1 MAQEFTR
8 NRITLNASS
17 GSELVIGAADSNVL
31 KTVHTVPASAQDNV
45 TLEIVTGTSVTEN
58 IEVSIYK
65 NTDLVKTLAV
75 VGGKKSIVEINNLQA
90 GDLIKIKHPLSLDLD
105 DTLFPSSQVITDG
118 IVFKSEGQNTML
130 MSNAD
135 GSDEILLA
143 DAADG
148 GIHPSRSAGSIDF
161 YHYYPS
167 VGVAVY
173 MQSGTWYMYDA
184 STQTETSSVT
194 DATYYPNA
202 LNSSYSD
209 NWILTWND
217 SYFASI
223 AVDLVNKT
231 LAVGVNTTALDRGYG
246 GYFPT
251 SNADVFISAYNSSS
265 TVAAIQFSGTTYT
278 FLDSVSVTR
287 SLDGAGGYGFSDGCF
302 YGVYSDNSG
311 SYVPDIVKWDGTSLT
326 AIPYTTGTGS
336 QTMVSIP
343 SRNEVWW
350 AGYNG
355 SDGAAGNYANLYKY
369 DTATQTFTKYA
380 SAISESIGF
389 ENMTADKLSHY
400 DSENEIWWIANQSS
414 LTITSFTG
422 IDVATGT
429 AKYKKVAHSR
439 TGGSS
444 SNYVS
449 YTETYGSGN
458 NAIAVYNRRGG
469 TPLIYKFESGN
480 YYYDDTSTDRTWG
493 DVWGV
498 GAFHNASET
507 FYRFEDDGNC
517 YLFDTSGATPSW
529 RSSDTT
535 AFSSYTTSSTD
546 RRVVYSWVDD
556 TNNKLYYIDYQGDV
570 YTFDINIGTG
580 ALSNNAVIGT
590 ADGSPTGFLNFD
602 ATTTGTRP
610 KYLASTGLHYYFSG
624 TNLYAADITT
634 DSISYNT
641 SSSLASPP
649 NPSYGQQTMDL
660 IPNAD
665 TGTGY
670 DWLVYPS
677 NGVATMNYHRVG
689 ASSFDSYDSDTSI
702 GAIMVTVCFVPWPR
716 SAGGN
721 LSFPYQVIAGDSTTT
736 AYAYDITA
744 GSSTSEISQYTP
756 FGTPSNI
763 AGISMNGYDHFSVH
777 KDWHAIVT
785 QSIYV
790 GSSSSYSNM
799 IFHHLSPAVSAG
811 GKGAYEP
818 GYGGVDIG
826 EVAKSGRSKTETSQP
841 IRQSSAADKTAV
853 EASYSTKTD
862 GYVNRVTT
870 TA

>member
-17 GSELVIGAADSNVL
+17 GSELVIGSADSNVL

-90 GDLIKIKHPLSLDLD
+90 GDLIKIKHPLSLDFD
-105 DTLFPSSQVITDG
+105 DTLLPSSQVITDG

-135 GSDEILLA
+135 GSDEILLD

-148 GIHPSRSAGSIDF
+148 GIDPSRSTGSIDF

-167 VGVAVY
+167 AGVAVY
-173 MQSGTWYMYDA
+173 MQSGTWYMYDSA
-184 STQTETSSVT
+184 TQTETSSVT
-194 DATYYPNA
+194 DATYYLNA

-217 SYFASI
+217 SYFAAI
-223 AVDLVNKT
+223 AVDLDAKT
-231 LAVGVNTTALDRGYG
+231 LTTGTTTTSLDRGYG

-251 SNADVFISAYNSSS
+251 SDPDVFITGGNQNSD
-265 TVAAIQFSGTTYT
+265 VEAIRFSGTSSTT
-278 FLDSVSVTR
+278 LDSVSVTR
-287 SLDGAGGYGFSDGCF
+287 VIFGAGGYGFSDGCF
-302 YGVYSDNSG
+302 YGVYSDTSG

-326 AIPYTTGTGS
+326 VTPYTTGTGC

-369 DTATQTFTKYA
+369 DTTTQTFTKYA

-389 ENMTADKLSHY
+389 ANMTTAKMSHY
-400 DSENEIWWIANQSS
+400 DSENEIWWIAGQTTSP
-414 LTITSFTG
+414 ITWFIG

-429 AKYKKVAHSR
+429 AKYKKVAQVWN
-439 TGGSS
+439 GGAGA
-444 SNYVS
+444 NDES

-458 NAIAVYNRRGG
+458 NAIVAYNRRGG
-469 TPLIYKFESGN
+469 SPIIYKFESGN
-480 YYYDDTSTDRTWG
+480 YYYDQSDTDRTWG

-546 RRVVYSWVDD
+546 RRVLYSWVDD
-556 TNNKLYYIDYQGDV
+556 ANNKLYYIDYQGDV
-570 YTFDINIGTG
+570 YTFDINSGTG

-590 ADGSPTGFLNFD
+590 ADGAPTGFLNFD
-602 ATTTGTRP
+602 ANATGVRP
-610 KYLASTGLHYYFSG
+610 KYLASTGLHYYNHAG
-624 TNLYAADITT
+624 TVYAADITT
-634 DSISYNT
+634 DTVSYSQAGSNPE
-641 SSSLASPP
+641 ASA
-649 NPSYGQQTMDL
+649 NQQQTLDL

-670 DWLVYPS
+670 DWLVYPRDASTSVQYLRINATSFS
-677 NGVATMNYHRVG
+677 NGRTDSLPADVQTVA
-689 ASSFDSYDSDTSI
+689 
-702 GAIMVTVCFVPWPR
+702 FVPWPR
-716 SAGGN
+716 SASGN
-721 LSFPYQVIAGDSTTT
+721 SNYPYQVIFGNGSTT
-736 AYAYDITA
+736 AYAVDITA
-744 GSSTSEISQYTP
+744 AATSAETSSYTP
-756 FGTPSNI
+756 FDTPANLLGYSM
-763 AGISMNGYDHFSVH
+763 AGYTQLCVH
-777 KDWHAIVT
+777 KDWHAVAT
-785 QSIYV
+785 NYNYV
-790 GSSSSYSNM
+790 GPSNSYTAAV
-799 IFHHLSPAVSAG
+799 FHLLSPAVSAG

-818 GYGGVDIG
+818 GYGGVDIN
-826 EVAKSGRSKTETSQP
+826 EVADSGRSKTETSQP
-841 IRQSSAADKTAV
+841 IQQSSAAEKTAL
-853 EASYSTKTD
+853 EATYSTKTD